1 MFLQAGIR
9 EWEDVLM
16 KLKYDT
22 QENIS
27 GWLFVLPGFVVLAVF
42 WIWPVID
49 SVYLSFTN
57 WDMIQPT
64 FKMVGFKNY
73 AGLLTSSTFHQA
85 LKNTFVFAAGVTL
98 PTLILGFM
106 IAVILNQASFG
117 VGIYRTIMF
126 APYITPMIAASIV
139 WSWIYEPRVGILNA
153 LLNVVGL
160 PGSKWNQSM
169 STAMLSV
176 VIVTIWKQAGYTM
189 VFYLEGIRKVPR
201 RLLEAA
207 EIDGAT
213 PFQRLIHIV
222 LPMVSPTTFFLVI
235 MSTIATMQAYDQIQV
250 LTQGGPA
257 GATRTVLYYYYQEA
271 FSKFN
276 TGKAS
281 AIALFLVIITVTLSL
296 LETGVS
302 RKMVHYDR

>member
-1 MFLQAGIR
+1 
-9 EWEDVLM
+9 M
-16 KLKYDT
+16 KLKNNV

-27 GWLFVLPGFVVLAVF
+27 GWLFVLPGLIVLAVF
-42 WIWPVID
+42 WIWPVLD
-49 SVYLSFTN
+49 SVYLSFTD
-57 WDMIQPT
+57 WDMIKPSYR
-64 FKMVGFKNY
+64 MVGFRNY
-73 AGLLTSSTFHQA
+73 TSLLTSSTFHQA
-85 LKNTFVFAAGVTL
+85 LKNTFVFAAGVTI
-98 PTLILGFM
+98 PTLMLGFI
-106 IAVILNQASFG
+106 IAVIMSQASK
-117 VGIYRTIMF
+117 GIGLYRTIMF
-126 APYITPMIAASIV
+126 APYITPMVAASIV
-139 WSWIYEPRVGILNA
+139 WSWIYEPRVGILNM
-153 LLNVVGL
+153 LLNGIGL

-176 VIVTIWKQAGYTM
+176 VLVTIWKQAGYTM
-189 VFYLEGIRKVPR
+189 VFYLEGIRKVPK

-213 PFQRLIHIV
+213 PLQRLIHIV

-281 AIALFLVIITVTLSL
+281 AIALFLVLITVALSL
-296 LETGVS
+296 LETAVS
-302 RKMVHYDR
+302 SKMVHYDR